1 VTDEEYSRFYREHH
15 GAVRAYAAR
24 RVGADGADEVAA
36 ETFTVAWRRWPQAR
50 SGGRPWLYRTA
61 SFEVSRLLRTGRR
74 SDRLVAHLAAAATPS
89 PTSDD
94 DLADGVTERARV
106 AAALLAVGPADREVL
121 VLTAWEDLTVA
132 DLALVLGC
140 TRTAASVRLH
150 RARRRLRRH
159 LDGPAPAAPTADPQ
173 RSAR

>member
-1 VTDEEYSRFYREHH
+1 MTDEEYSRFYREHH
-15 GAVRAYAAR
+15 GAVRTYAAR

-36 ETFTVAWRRWPQAR
+36 ETFTVAWRRWPQAH

-94 DLADGVTERARV
+94 LADGVAERARV

-121 VLTAWEDLTVA
+121 VLAAWEDLAVA
-132 DLALVLGC
+132 DLALVLDC
-140 TRTAASVRLH
+140 SRTAASVRLH

-159 LDGPAPAAPTADPQ
+159 LDDPAAAGLTADPQ